1 MTQGHIDRSGGGGAI
16 RHALLCVDRFLSRPE
31 SGVICMADDDFVRVV
46 GDKGK
51 GKKENRRQ
59 SN

>member
-1 MTQGHIDRSGGGGAI
+1 MFYCASIA
-16 RHALLCVDRFLSRPE
+16 FLSRPE
-31 SGVICMADDDFVRVV
+31 SVVICMADDDFVRVV
-46 GDKGK
+46 GDNEK

>member
-1 MTQGHIDRSGGGGAI
+1 MVQHDMRYCASIA
-16 RHALLCVDRFLSRPE
+16 FLSRPDE
-31 SGVICMADDDFVRVV
+31 SGVICMADGDFARVV